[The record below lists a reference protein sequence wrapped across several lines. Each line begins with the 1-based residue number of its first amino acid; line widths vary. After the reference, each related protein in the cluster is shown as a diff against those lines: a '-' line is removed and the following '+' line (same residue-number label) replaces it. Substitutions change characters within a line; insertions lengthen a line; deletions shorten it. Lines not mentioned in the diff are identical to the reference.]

1 MYHAI
6 DIKEIAL
13 YVFLISATHRPR
25 KYRMP
30 LSTRNSRT
38 LWSKKFSIS
47 FEKGSRMD
55 ESITNQRTIE
65 LYFQKFSFQYKKNGM
80 PPSLLLFMTFD
91 WTALDLKHRKR
102 RKKNKLAPK
111 SKNIKSIYPPG
122 DQKSAKNEFIYNCLE
137 MEKTF
142 SYKSKIKPIQ
152 S

>member
-1 MYHAI
+1 
-6 DIKEIAL
+6 
-13 YVFLISATHRPR
+13 
-25 KYRMP
+25 
-30 LSTRNSRT
+30 
-38 LWSKKFSIS
+38 
-47 FEKGSRMD
+47 MD

-91 WTALDLKHRKR
+91 GFEAQKAKE
-102 RKKNKLAPK
+102 KKKQIGSEIK
-111 SKNIKSIYPPG
+111 KNIKSIYPPG